1 MATKKVDDERSKFVK
16 ELTKLSKKIE
26 VEGLLFLI
34 KQANVLIYNQ
44 EADKL
49 NNKIGEIELE
59 KKASNIST
67 EDITKTHLEIIPDSD
82 KKNYV
87 LQVGSKRKFFTRGE
101 FIEIAKIVHNN
112 PKGDAL
118 PRMFSWF
125 DNERRDFLIDCSI
138 KDKNHHT
145 LVELYDMIK
154 SRYKMGSK

>member
-1 MATKKVDDERSKFVK
+1 MATKKVDDERSKLVK

-82 KKNYV
+82 KNYV
-87 LQVGSKRKFFTRGE
+87 LQVGSKRKF
-101 FIEIAKIVHNN
+101 
-112 PKGDAL
+112 L
-118 PRMFSWF
+118 PR
-125 DNERRDFLIDCSI
+125 RVYRDR
-138 KDKNHHT
+138 KN
-145 LVELYDMIK
+145 
-154 SRYKMGSK
+154 SSQ